1 MVSKFYAI
9 QLQTTNDSKL
19 KGAHACMS
27 LDYKIKSWNCKP
39 NNRNDNELLDSI
51 LLIVITDQHNQRQ
64 GAFNKQYQYQ
74 SIATIYPL
82 RTFTHMIILQIG
94 ISSNIQYV
102 VSKNKNAPRIHQ
114 KLSSLFSLTLDFV
127 VVEKKLLYFSFVF
140 ILVRFFHPIW
150 KFDSY
155 WLVF

>member
-1 MVSKFYAI
+1 MNFFPLYVVSKYMIYAI

-39 NNRNDNELLDSI
+39 NNRNDNELLDLI

-64 GAFNKQYQYQ
+64 GAFNKHYQYQ

-94 ISSNIQYV
+94 ISSNVRCEQ
-102 VSKNKNAPRIHQ
+102 KQNAPRIHQ

-127 VVEKKLLYFSFVF
+127 VVEKKSALF
-140 ILVRFFHPIW
+140 
-150 KFDSY
+150 
-155 WLVF
+155 